1 MNDIKK
7 VTRREFMITTT
18 AVVSGV
24 CLCGLEGC
32 SIFSHYGDTPAINPE
47 AYEIQDLTKTIGIF
61 LDKAPDLLN
70 EGYAVKIIDS
80 RLKEPLIIA
89 NTGDDCFKAFPI
101 TCTHN
106 NYEVEYKHDKKEFR
120 CINISHSKFSTDGT
134 VTFGPADRPLTP
146 YPIHRQGNNLMI
158 SLVG

>member
-7 VTRREFMITTT
+7 VTRREFMVTTT
-18 AVVSGV
+18 AAVSGV
-24 CLCGLEGC
+24 YLLEGC
-32 SIFSHYGDTPAINPE
+32 SFFSHYGDIPEINQE
-47 AYEIQDLTKTIGIF
+47 AYKIQDSNKTIDIF

-89 NTGDDCFKAFPI
+89 NTGGSDFKAFPI

-106 NYEVEYKHDKKEFR
+106 NYEVEYKHDKKKFR
-120 CINISHSKFSTDGT
+120 CINISHSEFSTDGT
-134 VTFGPADRPLTP
+134 VTFGPADKPLTP
-146 YPIHRQGNNLMI
+146 YPIHRQSNKLII